1 MSDLLN
7 HQENFISDQ
16 LDYYLVHEMR
26 QETWEEGAGHER
38 EEGVCWTSRGEW
50 NSCWLQWPD
59 AEAPLT
65 WSLMCWYIFCLIMFF
80 VKLCR
85 LDKIWCEQRPL
96 AVEDCQKEAMTM
108 TENREDVTRE
118 DEDSWCQKQVQVLN
132 VIFRPVGK
140 IILSLSWRQSTSRS
154 AGGGG
159 LQQCAWDSETSCKDV
174 QNSVQIFH

>member
-1 MSDLLN
+1 MIVKMWNNNEWFDKSRKFV
-7 HQENFISDQ
+7 FISAWLLLGAWDKKR
-16 LDYYLVHEMR
+16 DTIGGGW
-26 QETWEEGAGHER
+26 TWTRRGG
-38 EEGVCWTSRGEW
+38 CWTSGGEW

-59 AEAPLT
+59 AEEPLT

-96 AVEDCQKEAMTM
+96 AVEDCQKEAMT
-108 TENREDVTRE
+108 ENREDVTRE
-118 DEDSWCQKQVQVLN
+118 DEDRWCQKQVQVLN

-140 IILSLSWRQSTSRS
+140 IILSLSRRQSTSRS

-159 LQQCAWDSETSCKDV
+159 LQ
-174 QNSVQIFH
+174 